1 VSRVVLVLS
10 GGGAKALA
18 HAGAFRAL
26 EQAELVP
33 SHIIATSM
41 GAVVG
46 AALGAGMPFDQV
58 RRRAM
63 GIRRKD
69 VAPFDP
75 LVLIMGLFARS
86 LFPASALRRAIARIV
101 PKTRFEYLQIPLT
114 VTATDLDS
122 GELLLL
128 GGPERRGTDSD
139 RPGRDIELSDALY
152 ASCALPLYFPPLEA
166 DGRRLGDGGL
176 RAVLPL
182 APALSLEPNADLFV
196 AVHVGPGFDERPMTN
211 GDDPQPPDAP
221 VPARIPRVIRTH
233 GDAMRIMMAEQAE
246 HAVADWPKD
255 APRLVYVRAVA
266 EREAT
271 FAVDRV
277 QEYVEMGYQATK
289 KALG

>member
-1 VSRVVLVLS
+1 MSKVVLVLS

-26 EQAELVP
+26 EQADLLP
-33 SHIIATSM
+33 SHIVATSM

-46 AALGAGMPFDQV
+46 AALCAGMPFDQV

-75 LVLIMGLFARS
+75 VALVMGLFARS
-86 LFPASALRRAIARIV
+86 LFPASALRRAIASIV
-101 PKTRFEYLQIPLT
+101 PKTRFEYLKTPLT

-128 GGPERRGTDSD
+128 GGPERR
-139 RPGRDIELSDALY
+139 DIELADALY

-182 APALSLEPNADLFV
+182 EPARQIVKDADLFV
-196 AVHVGPGFDERPMTN
+196 AVDVGPGFDEQGGPSTN
-211 GDDPQPPDAP
+211 GDQPQPPDAP
-221 VPARIPRVIRTH
+221 VPARLPRVVRTH
-233 GDAMRIMMAEQAE
+233 GEAMRIMMAEQTE
-246 HAVADWPKD
+246 RTLADWPKD

-271 FAVDRV
+271 FAVDRI
-277 QEYVEMGYQATK
+277 QAYVEMGYQATK

>member
-1 VSRVVLVLS
+1 LS

-26 EQAELVP
+26 EQANLIP
-33 SHIIATSM
+33 SHIVATSM

-69 VAPFDP
+69 VAPFNP
-75 LVLIMGLFARS
+75 LVLLTGLFARS
-86 LFPASALRRAIARIV
+86 LFPASALRRAIACIV
-101 PKTRFEYLQIPLT
+101 PNTRFEYLRIPLT

-128 GGPERRGTDSD
+128 GGPERRG
-139 RPGRDIELSDALY
+139 GDIELADALY
-152 ASCALPLYFPPLEA
+152 ASCALPLYFPPLEV

-182 APALSLEPNADLFV
+182 GPARALEKDADLFV
-196 AVHVGPGFDERPMTN
+196 AVNVGPGFDERGGPSPN
-211 GDDPQPPDAP
+211 GDQPPQPAPQPPDAP
-221 VPARIPRVIRTH
+221 VPARIPRVVRTH
-233 GDAMRIMMAEQAE
+233 GEAMRIMMAEQAE
-246 HAVADWPKD
+246 RTLADWPKD
-255 APRLVYVRAVA
+255 GPRLIYVRPVA

-271 FAVDRV
+271 FAVERV

>member
-1 VSRVVLVLS
+1 VLS
-10 GGGAKALA
+10 GGGARALA

-26 EQAELVP
+26 EQANLVP
-33 SHIIATSM
+33 SHIVATSM

-46 AALGAGMPFDQV
+46 AALGAGIPFDQV

-75 LVLIMGLFARS
+75 LALLMGLFARS
-86 LFPASALRRAIARIV
+86 LFPASALRNAIARMV
-101 PKTRFEYLQIPLT
+101 PTTRFQYLRIPLT
-114 VTATDLDS
+114 VTATDLDT

-128 GGPERRGTDSD
+128 GGKKQGEEE
-139 RPGRDIELSDALY
+139 IELADALY

-166 DGRRLGDGGL
+166 AGRRLGDGGL

-182 APALSLEPNADLFV
+182 GPARELEQDADLFV
-196 AVHVGPGFDERPMTN
+196 AVNVGPGFDERGPATN
-211 GDDPQPPDAP
+211 GDQPAPDAP
-221 VPARIPRVIRTH
+221 VPARIPRVVRTH
-233 GDAMRIMMAEQAE
+233 GEAIRIMMAEQAE
-246 HAVADWPKD
+246 RTLADWPQHGPK
-255 APRLVYVRAVA
+255 LIYVRAVA

-289 KALG
+289 RALG

>member
-1 VSRVVLVLS
+1 VLS
-10 GGGAKALA
+10 GGGARALA

-26 EQAELVP
+26 EQANLVP
-33 SHIIATSM
+33 SHIVATSM

-46 AALGAGMPFDQV
+46 AALGAGIPFDQV

-75 LVLIMGLFARS
+75 LALLMGLFARS
-86 LFPASALRRAIARIV
+86 LFPASALRNAIARMV
-101 PKTRFEYLQIPLT
+101 PTTRFQYLRIPLT
-114 VTATDLDS
+114 VTATDLDT

-128 GGPERRGTDSD
+128 GGKKQGEEE
-139 RPGRDIELSDALY
+139 IELADALC

-166 DGRRLGDGGL
+166 AGRRLGDGGL

-182 APALSLEPNADLFV
+182 GPARELEQDADLFV
-196 AVHVGPGFDERPMTN
+196 AVNVGPGFDERGPATN
-211 GDDPQPPDAP
+211 GDQPAPDAP
-221 VPARIPRVIRTH
+221 VPARIPRVVRTH
-233 GDAMRIMMAEQAE
+233 GEAIRIMMAEQAE
-246 HAVADWPKD
+246 RTMADWPQQGPK
-255 APRLVYVRAVA
+255 LIYVRAVA

-289 KALG
+289 RALG

>member
-1 VSRVVLVLS
+1 VLS
-10 GGGAKALA
+10 GGGARALA

-26 EQAELVP
+26 EQANLVP
-33 SHIIATSM
+33 SHIVATSM

-46 AALGAGMPFDQV
+46 AALGAGIPFDQV

-75 LVLIMGLFARS
+75 LALLMGLFARS
-86 LFPASALRRAIARIV
+86 LFPASALRNAIARMV
-101 PKTRFEYLQIPLT
+101 PTTRFQYLRIPLT
-114 VTATDLDS
+114 VTATDLDT

-128 GGPERRGTDSD
+128 GGKKQGEEE
-139 RPGRDIELSDALY
+139 IELADALY

-166 DGRRLGDGGL
+166 AGRRLGDGGL

-182 APALSLEPNADLFV
+182 GPARELEQDADLFV
-196 AVHVGPGFDERPMTN
+196 AVNVGPGFDERGPATN
-211 GDDPQPPDAP
+211 GDQPAPDAP
-221 VPARIPRVIRTH
+221 APARIPRVVRTH
-233 GDAMRIMMAEQAE
+233 GEAVRIMMAEQAE
-246 HAVADWPKD
+246 RTLADWPQHGPK
-255 APRLVYVRAVA
+255 LIYVRAVA

-289 KALG
+289 RALG

>member
-1 VSRVVLVLS
+1 MSRVVLVLS

-26 EQAELVP
+26 EQAALVP

>member
-1 VSRVVLVLS
+1 VLS
-10 GGGAKALA
+10 GGGARALA

-26 EQAELVP
+26 EQANLVP
-33 SHIIATSM
+33 SHIVATSM

-46 AALGAGMPFDQV
+46 AALGAGIPFDQV

-75 LVLIMGLFARS
+75 VALLMGLFARS
-86 LFPASALRRAIARIV
+86 LFPASALRNAIARMV
-101 PKTRFEYLQIPLT
+101 PTTRFEYLRIPLT
-114 VTATDLDS
+114 VTATDLDT

-128 GGPERRGTDSD
+128 GGKKQGEEE
-139 RPGRDIELSDALY
+139 IELADALY

-166 DGRRLGDGGL
+166 AGRRLGDGGL

-182 APALSLEPNADLFV
+182 GPARELEQDADLFV
-196 AVHVGPGFDERPMTN
+196 AVNVGPGFDERGPATN
-211 GDDPQPPDAP
+211 GDQPAPDAP
-221 VPARIPRVIRTH
+221 APARIPRVVRTH
-233 GDAMRIMMAEQAE
+233 GEAVRIMMAEQAE
-246 HAVADWPKD
+246 RTLADWPQHGPK
-255 APRLVYVRAVA
+255 LIYVRAVA

-289 KALG
+289 RALG

>member
-1 VSRVVLVLS
+1 MLS
-10 GGGAKALA
+10 GGGARALA

-26 EQAELVP
+26 EQANLVP
-33 SHIIATSM
+33 SHIVATSM

-46 AALGAGMPFDQV
+46 AALGAGIPFDQV

-75 LVLIMGLFARS
+75 LALLMGLFARS
-86 LFPASALRRAIARIV
+86 LFPASALRNAIARMV
-101 PKTRFEYLQIPLT
+101 PTTRFQYLRIPLT
-114 VTATDLDS
+114 VTATDLDT

-128 GGPERRGTDSD
+128 GGKKQGEEE
-139 RPGRDIELSDALY
+139 IELADALY

-166 DGRRLGDGGL
+166 AGRRLGDGGL

-182 APALSLEPNADLFV
+182 GPARELEQDADLFV
-196 AVHVGPGFDERPMTN
+196 AVNVGPGFDERGPATN
-211 GDDPQPPDAP
+211 GDQPAPDAP
-221 VPARIPRVIRTH
+221 VPARIPRVVRTH
-233 GDAMRIMMAEQAE
+233 GEAIRIMMAEQAE
-246 HAVADWPKD
+246 RTLADWPQHGPK
-255 APRLVYVRAVA
+255 LIYVRAVA

-289 KALG
+289 RALG

>member
-1 VSRVVLVLS
+1 MSKVVLVLS

-26 EQAELVP
+26 EQANLIP
-33 SHIIATSM
+33 SHIVATSM

-46 AALGAGMPFDQV
+46 AALGAGIPFDQV

-75 LVLIMGLFARS
+75 LILVMGLFARS
-86 LFPASALRRAIARIV
+86 LFPASALRRAIACIV
-101 PKTRFEYLQIPLT
+101 PNTRFEYLRIPLT

-128 GGPERRGTDSD
+128 GGPEHRE
-139 RPGRDIELSDALY
+139 IELADALY

-182 APALSLEPNADLFV
+182 GPARALEKDADLFV
-196 AVHVGPGFDERPMTN
+196 AVNVGPGFDERGGPSPN
-211 GDDPQPPDAP
+211 GDQPQPPDAP
-221 VPARIPRVIRTH
+221 VPARIPRVVRTH
-233 GDAMRIMMAEQAE
+233 GEAMRIMMAEQAE
-246 HAVADWPKD
+246 RTLADWPKD
-255 APRLVYVRAVA
+255 GPRLIYVRPVA

-271 FAVDRV
+271 FAVERV

>member
-1 VSRVVLVLS
+1 MSKVVLVLS

-26 EQAELVP
+26 EQADLLP
-33 SHIIATSM
+33 SHVVATSM

-46 AALGAGMPFDQV
+46 AALCAGMPFDQV

-75 LVLIMGLFARS
+75 LVFVMGLFARS
-86 LFPASALRRAIARIV
+86 LFPASALRRAIASIV
-101 PKTRFEYLQIPLT
+101 PRTRFEYLKTPLT

-128 GGPERRGTDSD
+128 GGLER
-139 RPGRDIELSDALY
+139 RDIELADALY

-182 APALSLEPNADLFV
+182 EPARQIAKDADLFV
-196 AVHVGPGFDERPMTN
+196 AVDVGPGFDERGGPSTN
-211 GDDPQPPDAP
+211 GDGPQPPDAP
-221 VPARIPRVIRTH
+221 VPALLPRVVRMH
-233 GDAMRIMMAEQAE
+233 GEAMRIMMAEQTE
-246 HAVADWPKD
+246 RTLADWPKN

-271 FAVDRV
+271 FAVDRI

>member
-1 VSRVVLVLS
+1 VLS
-10 GGGAKALA
+10 GGGARALA

-26 EQAELVP
+26 EQANLVP
-33 SHIIATSM
+33 SHIVATSM

-46 AALGAGMPFDQV
+46 AALGAGIPFDQV

-75 LVLIMGLFARS
+75 LALLMGLFARS
-86 LFPASALRRAIARIV
+86 LFPASALRNAIARMV
-101 PKTRFEYLQIPLT
+101 PTTRFQYLRIPLT
-114 VTATDLDS
+114 VTATDLDT

-128 GGPERRGTDSD
+128 GGKKQGEEE
-139 RPGRDIELSDALY
+139 IELADALY

-166 DGRRLGDGGL
+166 AGRRLGDGGL

-182 APALSLEPNADLFV
+182 GPARELEQDADLFV
-196 AVHVGPGFDERPMTN
+196 AVNVGPGFDERGPATN
-211 GDDPQPPDAP
+211 GDQPAPDAP
-221 VPARIPRVIRTH
+221 VPARIPRVVRTH
-233 GDAMRIMMAEQAE
+233 GEAIRIMMAEQAE
-246 HAVADWPKD
+246 RTLADWPQQGPK
-255 APRLVYVRAVA
+255 LIYVRAVA

-289 KALG
+289 RALG